1 MPYTVLLLVV
11 KYLEALF
18 NCVRAT
24 FGYIRS
30 FLLALPYIL
39 LYSFFFFT
47 DNLLCKRGLS
57 VDVQQRSVKAASPIK
72 SSNISA
78 VLNIKMISASP
89 KSPVKILPIVNTKV
103 RLVQKSLTTALSPVN
118 DENLLRLFS
127 HSDTLLQ
134 VKTTQTT
141 IQNICLMFV
150 YLISLLIISMYVT

>member
-39 LYSFFFFT
+39 LYSYFT

-57 VDVQQRSVKAASPIK
+57 VDV
-72 SSNISA
+72 
-78 VLNIKMISASP
+78 
-89 KSPVKILPIVNTKV
+89 
-103 RLVQKSLTTALSPVN
+103 
-118 DENLLRLFS
+118 
-127 HSDTLLQ
+127 
-134 VKTTQTT
+134 
-141 IQNICLMFV
+141 
-150 YLISLLIISMYVT
+150 

>member
-39 LYSFFFFT
+39 LYSYFT

>member
-39 LYSFFFFT
+39 LYSYFT

-89 KSPVKILPIVNTKV
+89 KSPVMILLIVNTKV